1 MTDGEGCSLDEYA
14 ASLERLLEEK
24 RKLHARVQAPP
35 SPPLIAATL
44 RARVRVGT
52 AWMASLH
59 VARYAVRDPGPTRS
73 CCCGVQTRLDA
84 LKAQLSNEEALSAR
98 IKQLP
103 IY

>member
-1 MTDGEGCSLDEYA
+1 
-14 ASLERLLEEK
+14 
-24 RKLHARVQAPP
+24 
-35 SPPLIAATL
+35 
-44 RARVRVGT
+44 
-52 AWMASLH
+52 MASLH